1 MRRTESGGE
10 IAKVVIVGAGP
21 AGATLALLLAQRGIE
36 VSLLERRRDFA
47 REFRGEVLMPSGRE
61 ALEQMGLGALLC
73 EVPTYAAQEFAVFLN
88 GEKVLGGPLNAED
101 FGGRPP
107 LAVSQPAFLQGVIDI
122 GRRISGFEFLSGIA
136 VKSLA
141 HDGSRIAGVVV
152 RDPLAGGGERT
163 LAADL
168 VVGADGRNSIVRRQ
182 MGLAARSMSPPMDVV
197 WCKLPCPEGWT
208 GLRAFARRGHLL
220 IGYRTWDGALQ
231 LGWVIAKGTF
241 GALRSKGIKGWID
254 TMANHVPPDLASHL
268 RRHRK
273 ETTRPFLLDVVSDRV
288 DSWFRPGALVIGD
301 AAHAMS
307 PVGGQGINIALRDA
321 IVAANHLVPA
331 LSDRAHDVEV
341 ESALGR
347 VEAERIP
354 EVVRIQR
361 LQALPP
367 TAVMSRAWYG
377 SLVRRTAALAANVG
391 VTRTVLA
398 GAASDFLYGVTKVS
412 LKA

>member
-1 MRRTESGGE
+1 M
-10 IAKVVIVGAGP
+10 GAGP

-47 REFRGEVLMPSGRE
+47 REFRGEVMMPSGRE
-61 ALEQMGLGALLC
+61 ALEQMGLAALSC
-73 EVPTYAAQEFAVFLN
+73 RVPTYAPREFAVFLN
-88 GEKVLGGPLNAED
+88 GKRVLGEPLKTED

-122 GRRISGFEFLSGIA
+122 GTRISCFEFSSGIA

-141 HDGSRIAGVVV
+141 HYGPRIAGVVV

-197 WCKLPCPEGWT
+197 WCKLPCPEDWT
-208 GLRAFARRGHLL
+208 GLRAYAGRGHLL
-220 IGYRTWDGALQ
+220 IGYRTWDDALQ

-241 GALRSKGIKGWID
+241 GTLRSKGINGWID
-254 TMANHVPPDLASHL
+254 TMANHVPRDVASHL
-268 RRHRK
+268 RRHR
-273 ETTRPFLLDVVSDRV
+273 EQVTRPFLLDVVSDRV
-288 DSWFRPGALVIGD
+288 DRWSRPGGLVIGD

-331 LSDRAHDVEV
+331 LSARALDVEV
-341 ESALGR
+341 DNALGR
-347 VEAERIP
+347 VEAERLP
-354 EVVRIQR
+354 EVARIQR

-367 TAVMSRAWYG
+367 TVVMSRAWYG
-377 SLVRRTAALAANVG
+377 NLVRRTAALAANVG
-391 VTRTVLA
+391 FARRILA
-398 GAASDFLYGVTKVS
+398 DAASDFLYGVTKVS
-412 LKA
+412 LRD

>member
-1 MRRTESGGE
+1 MGT
-10 IAKVVIVGAGP
+10 GP

-61 ALEQMGLGALLC
+61 ALEQMGLGALLS
-73 EVPTYAAQEFAVFLN
+73 EVPTYAAQEFAVFLDC
-88 GEKVLGGPLNAED
+88 KVVLGGPLNAED

-122 GRRISGFEFLSGIA
+122 GRQISGFEFLSGIA
-136 VKSLA
+136 VKSLVR
-141 HDGSRIAGVVV
+141 DGPRIAGVVV

-197 WCKLPCPEGWT
+197 WCKLPCPKGWT
-208 GLRAFARRGHLL
+208 GLRAFAGRGHLL
-220 IGYRTWDGALQ
+220 IGYRTWDDALQ

-241 GALRSKGIKGWID
+241 GALRSKGIRDWID

-268 RRHRK
+268 RRHR
-273 ETTRPFLLDVVSDRV
+273 EGITRPFLLDVVSDRV
-288 DSWFRPGALVIGD
+288 DSWYRPGALVIGD

-331 LSDRAHDVEV
+331 LSDRSQDGEV
-341 ESALGR
+341 DNALGR
-347 VEAERIP
+347 VEAERLP
-354 EVVRIQR
+354 EVARIQR

-367 TAVMSRAWYG
+367 TVVMSRAKYG
-377 SLVRRTAALAANVG
+377 SLVRRTAALATNVG
-391 VTRTVLA
+391 LVRRVLA
-398 GAASDFLYGVTKVS
+398 SAASDFLYGVTKVS
-412 LKA
+412 LRA